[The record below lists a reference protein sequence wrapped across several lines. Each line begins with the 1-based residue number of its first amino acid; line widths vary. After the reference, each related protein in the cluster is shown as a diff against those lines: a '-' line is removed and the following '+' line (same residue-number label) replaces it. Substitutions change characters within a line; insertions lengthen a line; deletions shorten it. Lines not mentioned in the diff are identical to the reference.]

1 MAAKKAGLKVFRT
14 WGFND
19 KNVTSIEGGL
29 PNYGGEG
36 AGATEVVF
44 QRFDKGKQIIQY
56 GPTGLP
62 AFDKVVKAAEK
73 TGMKLVVALSNN
85 WADYGGMDVY
95 TVNAQNREDGRVIG

>member
-1 MAAKKAGLKVFRT
+1 MTTIA
-14 WGFND
+14 D
-19 KNVTSIEGGL
+19 GL

-56 GPTGLP
+56 GEYGLP

-73 TGMKLVVALSNN
+73 TGMKLVVALTNN
-85 WADYGGMDVY
+85 W
-95 TVNAQNREDGRVIG
+95 